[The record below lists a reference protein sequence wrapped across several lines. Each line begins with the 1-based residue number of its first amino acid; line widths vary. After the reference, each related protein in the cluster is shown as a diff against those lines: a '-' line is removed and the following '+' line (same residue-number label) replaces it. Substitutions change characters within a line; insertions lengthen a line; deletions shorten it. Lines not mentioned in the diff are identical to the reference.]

1 MSNVR
6 SNAKPDGF
14 GSLAWVYEGLERL
27 VYGSLLQRARLALL
41 ESLAPC
47 KRILILGEGDGRFL
61 LVLLQ
66 RHGACEVT
74 VLERSPGMLERAR
87 VRLTRHAPATQ
98 SRVTFW
104 QADALEASLPEHSY
118 DAIVTH
124 FFLDVFDQKQLQ
136 ILVTRLTAS
145 LEPGGLWLISDFARP
160 QRVEG
165 ASYRFGSQVLLPL
178 MYTFFRLTTGLSTRT
193 LIAPQPHLHAS
204 GMGLEK
210 TRRFCGGFIYAERW
224 RKG

>member
-1 MSNVR
+1 
-6 SNAKPDGF
+6 
-14 GSLAWVYEGLERL
+14 
-27 VYGSLLQRARLALL
+27 
-41 ESLAPC
+41 
-47 KRILILGEGDGRFL
+47 
-61 LVLLQ
+61 
-66 RHGACEVT
+66 
-74 VLERSPGMLERAR
+74 MLERAR
-87 VRLTRHAPATQ
+87 VRLTHHAPETQ

-124 FFLDVFDQKQLQ
+124 FFLDVFDQKQLPT
-136 ILVTRLTAS
+136 LVARLTAS

-165 ASYRFGSQVLLPL
+165 AAHRPGSHLLLPL

-193 LIAPQPHLHAS
+193 LISPQPHLHAS

-210 TRRFCGGFIYAERW
+210 TRWFRGGFIYAERW
-224 RKG
+224 RKE

>member
-1 MSNVR
+1 ML
-6 SNAKPDGF
+6 G
-14 GSLAWVYEGLERL
+14 
-27 VYGSLLQRARLALL
+27 RAR
-41 ESLAPC
+41 
-47 KRILILGEGDGRFL
+47 
-61 LVLLQ
+61 
-66 RHGACEVT
+66 
-74 VLERSPGMLERAR
+74 M
-87 VRLTRHAPATQ
+87 RLTRHAPETQ
-98 SRVTFW
+98 PRVTFW

-204 GMGLEK
+204 GMVLEK
-210 TRRFCGGFIYAERW
+210 TRRFCGGFIYAEGW
-224 RKG
+224 RKE